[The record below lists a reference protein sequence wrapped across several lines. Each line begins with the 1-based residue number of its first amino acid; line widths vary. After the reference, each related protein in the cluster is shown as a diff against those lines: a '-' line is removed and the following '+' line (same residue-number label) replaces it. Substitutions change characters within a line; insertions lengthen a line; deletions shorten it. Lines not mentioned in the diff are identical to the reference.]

1 VFAASVEGMLFSP
14 RSVRQL
20 WPAVLGVVAMVV
32 GILLVCWA
40 QTVTISYGWFA
51 YAPLS
56 GSAFAPSDGSTGL
69 LAGVALVVIGLAV
82 IAFCSGAASA
92 AGRFRRPGRLV
103 SLLALAVVLAGVAVV
118 ALSSLGIEAGVSVVA
133 TKEMFAA
140 GSVASTRLAW
150 GTSLIGVGI
159 AVVAFWSGRRFARRP
174 ADTTKGPHR
183 SVQAPREDS

>member
-1 VFAASVEGMLFSP
+1 MPFSP
-14 RSVRQL
+14 RSLRQL
-20 WPAVLGVVAMVV
+20 WPPLLGVMAVVV
-32 GILLVCWA
+32 GVLLVCWA
-40 QTVTISYGWFA
+40 QTSTFSFGWFA

-56 GSAFAPSDGSTGL
+56 DTAFVPSDGSTGL
-69 LAGVALVVIGLAV
+69 VVGVSLVVIGLGV

-118 ALSSLGIEAGVSVVA
+118 ALSSLGLEPGFSVVA

-140 GSVASTRLAW
+140 GAAAGDRLAW
-150 GTSLIGVGI
+150 GTSLVGAGV
-159 AVVAFWSGRRFARRP
+159 AVVAFWSGRRVASRS
-174 ADTTKGPHR
+174 AGTTRGPHR